1 MLIIFLTEQ
10 YYIIC
15 KEKVQDFHAYSPF
28 NFKSKQL
35 KHLQQLYAMSYSRSP
50 SLRQTIMEIMDSLSQ
65 SSRNTKEAGRTTN
78 KH

>member
-10 YYIIC
+10 YYIIR

-50 SLRQTIMEIMDSLSQ
+50 SLR
-65 SSRNTKEAGRTTN
+65 
-78 KH
+78 